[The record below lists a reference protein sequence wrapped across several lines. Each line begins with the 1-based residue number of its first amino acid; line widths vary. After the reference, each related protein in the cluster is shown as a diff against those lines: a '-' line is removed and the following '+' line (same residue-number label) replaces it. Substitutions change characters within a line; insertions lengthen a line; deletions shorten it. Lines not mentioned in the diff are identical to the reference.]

1 LKQDPSTS
9 SEEIPEDSPTY
20 YLDADRESSTLLVS
34 LSVFPAPGGKSAFD
48 FVRAAGPVNVKKMFV
63 RDPNM
68 LWYQKGTPGLGTDV
82 PSMVE
87 GLRSVITAQHV
98 QRTVMIGN
106 SGGGFAAILFG
117 VLLGVDEIHAFNPPT
132 LIHTPAD
139 TSMPDR
145 LLVLERELGL
155 ESPYLDLRKVLSQSL
170 QDRTRIFV
178 HYSRGDRKD
187 KRHAR
192 YISSCPHVTII
203 EYPSV
208 SHHVARFFAKRAM
221 LSPLLQAIADG
232 NAGALSDIT
241 RHMKMVAAPW
251 YLPGLAWRLVTRVWR
266 KLGRVLCGNRHS
278 V

>member
-1 LKQDPSTS
+1 MNTQGLPA

-20 YLDADRESSTLLVS
+20 YLDCRFESATLLIS

-48 FVRAAGPVNVKKMFV
+48 FVRAADPIPVKKMFI

-82 PSMVE
+82 PTMAE
-87 GLRSVITAQHV
+87 RIRAIIADQHV

-117 VLLGVDEIHAFNPPT
+117 VILGVDEIHAFNPPT
-132 LIHTPAD
+132 KLHEAAD
-139 TSMPDR
+139 TSMPEQ
-145 LLVLERELGL
+145 LVVLERELGL
-155 ESPYLDLRKVLSQSL
+155 GSPYLDLQKVLRQSL
-170 QDRTRIFV
+170 TAKTAIYI

-187 KRHAR
+187 RRHA
-192 YISSCPHVTII
+192 YHLSEFPNVHII

-221 LSPLLQAIADG
+221 LSPLLQAVTDG
-232 NAGALSDIT
+232 DAAALNRIT
-241 RHMKMVAAPW
+241 ARMKLRAAPS
-251 YLPGLAWRLVTRVWR
+251 YVPGLIARFFSRVWR
-266 KLGRVLCGNRHS
+266 RVKRIVS
-278 V
+278 R